1 MDHRVLA
8 QLQHTIQYPSAHLD
22 RRVAMVAPCAVG
34 GPVFE
39 MGASTGPDEPID
51 HTDAHD
57 LQMADTVDYS
67 SPQLVAPGQPAD
79 RPITATDAC
88 KRFVLAGKAIFTLQG
103 KDSRYTFRVNRAE
116 PKPGYTNH
124 AYFVSLLTGPDN
136 LSDYTYVGLLMEH
149 SGEVRITRSSKYRPD
164 SQPVRAFNWAMSRIW
179 RGLPIDPAVFYHIG
193 RCARCGRALTVPSSV
208 ESGLGPECA
217 GKLDGGI

>member
-8 QLQHTIQYPSAHLD
+8 QLQHAVQYPAAHLD
-22 RRVAMVAPCAVG
+22 PRVAMAAPCAIG
-34 GPVFE
+34 GPAFE
-39 MGASTGPDEPID
+39 MSTGDNLKRHNPTNAIVAMLRDDPKD
-51 HTDAHD
+51 DDA
-57 LQMADTVDYS
+57 QPA
-67 SPQLVAPGQPAD
+67 PPGQLVD
-79 RPITATDAC
+79 SPITATDAC

-136 LSDYTYVGLLMEH
+136 LQDYTYVGLLMEH

-179 RGLPIDPAVFYHIG
+179 RGLPIAPATFYHIG
-193 RCARCGRALTVPSSV
+193 RCARCGRALTVPSSI
-208 ESGLGPECA
+208 ETGLGPECA
-217 GKLDGGI
+217 GKLEG